1 MMKTTKVA
9 SFVDVMTAYNLEAF
23 KPAPGD
29 QETLEE
35 YQQWQSQDKRAEKV
49 TITAT
54 LNDIFED
61 LREKLNN
68 FLIHRYTK
76 RKQQAHFFK
85 LIDECDGSSI
95 FLQVDFAEN
104 ATIIHQDEIQSAHW
118 SHQQVTIFTARA
130 WINKDVKESFAIISN
145 NLNHTKEAVYTFM
158 LSLFEKITQL
168 R

>member
-1 MMKTTKVA
+1 
-9 SFVDVMTAYNLEAF
+9 MTCDENNKSCIFRRCDDCRSNLEAF
-23 KPAPGD
+23 KLAPGD
-29 QETLEE
+29 QETLEK

-85 LIDECDGSSI
+85 LIDGSSI
-95 FLQVDFAEN
+95 FLVDFSEN
-104 ATIIHQDEIQSAHW
+104 ATIIHQDEIPSAHW
-118 SHQQVTIFTARA
+118 SHQQVTIFTAHA
-130 WINKDVKESFAIISN
+130 WINKDVKESFAI
-145 NLNHTKEAVYTFM
+145 
-158 LSLFEKITQL
+158 
-168 R
+168 

>member
-1 MMKTTKVA
+1 MLEHHTEL
-9 SFVDVMTAYNLEAF
+9 SSNSGNFVKQMTCDENNKSCIFRRCDDCRYNLEAF

-35 YQQWQSQDKRAEKV
+35 YQQWQSQDKGAEKV
-49 TITAT
+49 TITAS

-85 LIDECDGSSI
+85 LIDECDSSSI
-95 FLQVDFAEN
+95 FRKCDN
-104 ATIIHQDEIQSAHW
+104 
-118 SHQQVTIFTARA
+118 
-130 WINKDVKESFAIISN
+130 
-145 NLNHTKEAVYTFM
+145 YT
-158 LSLFEKITQL
+158 S